1 MLRCVFRSA
10 CVVGGEAALQVL
22 RKADVAL
29 LRMWLGLQEIYDVAA
44 GHATE
49 RCNARAETATG
60 RTDGQMEELKRC
72 GPPSPR
78 LWRASFAV
86 GDPLSRSW
94 FSIPVG
100 RKAPRP
106 KGCWRRRESN
116 PKETVSLTH

>member
-1 MLRCVFRSA
+1 
-10 CVVGGEAALQVL
+10 LQVL

-106 KGCWRRRESN
+106 KGWPASRSSLSTPASEGWWRRRESN